1 MLGSQSKQF
10 KLLPVFNSL
19 HNRIVY
25 FRNTM
30 NAFEVSCP
38 PSGLAGSPPL
48 RAAVG
53 KTYPPMCILCF
64 LHTDGLECVT
74 FRQVAATI
82 RQEILCLCLG
92 SSDDVVCDSSFIS
105 LPWNLVRTGQ
115 EIQLSNV
122 NQSSSEIWAKE
133 LKNNRPC
140 LCCFWCV
147 SQMKNERSICAI
159 FQNRVESVHTCS

>member
-10 KLLPVFNSL
+10 KLLPVLNSL

-25 FRNTM
+25 FHNTM

-38 PSGLAGSPPL
+38 PSGLAG
-48 RAAVG
+48 

-64 LHTDGLECVT
+64 LHTDSLECVT
-74 FRQVAATI
+74 FRQVA
-82 RQEILCLCLG
+82 ILCLCFG
-92 SSDDVVCDSSFIS
+92 SSDDVVCDSSFIR
-105 LPWNLVRTGQ
+105 LPWNLVGKGQ

-122 NQSSSEIWAKE
+122 NQPSSEIWAKE
-133 LKNNRPC
+133 LKNNPPC
-140 LCCFWCV
+140 LCCFWCF

-159 FQNRVESVHTCS
+159 FQNRGESVHTCS